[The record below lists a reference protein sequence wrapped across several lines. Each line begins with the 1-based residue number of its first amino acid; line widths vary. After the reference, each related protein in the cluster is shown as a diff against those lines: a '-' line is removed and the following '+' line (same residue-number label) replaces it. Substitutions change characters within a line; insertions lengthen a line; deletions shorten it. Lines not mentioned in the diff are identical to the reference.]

1 MISFMLRVSLVQ
13 SYIHEDMGYIFK
25 IKRKPSALRVWHRK
39 IVQTEP
45 DISDT
50 DRYQK
55 NQLYLS

>member
-13 SYIHEDMGYIFK
+13 SYIHEDMGYISK

-45 DISDT
+45 DI
-50 DRYQK
+50 
-55 NQLYLS
+55 